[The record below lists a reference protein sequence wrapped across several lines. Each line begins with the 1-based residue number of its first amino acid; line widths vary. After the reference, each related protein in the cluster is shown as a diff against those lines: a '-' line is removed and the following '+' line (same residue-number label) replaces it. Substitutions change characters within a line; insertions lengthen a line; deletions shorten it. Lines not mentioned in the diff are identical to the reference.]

1 MNETFTVYEAE
12 DMKEPTKKQ
21 QHFIDAYMETANAA
35 EAARRAGYS
44 WKNARIIGYQLA
56 RKPHIRRI
64 LKRRIKEE
72 EEKRIAKA
80 REVLIHLTAIMR
92 GETLEPVTVTIRT
105 GHGEESTVTIWKRPS
120 ARDRIR
126 AAEALMRR
134 YGLDMSDMEQEER
147 AARVEAIRARNRRR
161 AASHGENVVL
171 IDDTADNMI

>member
-1 MNETFTVYEAE
+1 
-12 DMKEPTKKQ
+12 MKEPTKKQ

-64 LKRRIKEE
+64 LKRRIKEA
-72 EEKRIAKA
+72 EEKRIAQA

-147 AARVEAIRARNRRR
+147 AARVEAIRVRNRRR